1 MNKQKIIQMVV
12 LVFVIGI
19 LITMVLGLRSQG
31 QAYGIGDEA
40 YDFELQDLDG
50 NTRRLSDY
58 RGKVVMLNF
67 FATWCTACVAEAPE
81 LERFNEEFKDEVQL
95 FVVVKGETQNTVRRY
110 VEERQSKKTYVFDFT
125 NSVSRKFGVIGQP
138 ETIVINEEGI
148 IVEHFIGGLSRD
160 FLGVV
165 LNELKGR

>member
-19 LITMVLGLRSQG
+19 LITMVLGLRSQT
-31 QAYGIGDEA
+31 QNVVIGDEA
-40 YDFELQDLDG
+40 YDFELQDLEG
-50 NTRRLSDY
+50 NIHRLSDY

-81 LERFNEEFKDEVQL
+81 LERFNEEFKDEVEL
-95 FVVVKGETQNTVRRY
+95 LVVVKGETQNTVRKY
-110 VEERQSKKTYVFDFT
+110 VEERNSKKTYIFDFT
-125 NSVSRKFGVIGQP
+125 NSVSRKFNVIGQP
-138 ETIVINEEGI
+138 ETIVINEDGI
-148 IVEHFIGGLSRD
+148 IVDHFIGGVSRD